1 MEPLGETFPHL
12 VNKLPGPQ
20 CNRVASGMVFPDAT
34 GSKPG
39 LPLPTLTSGTYD
51 QDVDIGVIAG
61 IQDLFAS
68 SKKKHLPKS
77 DKE

>member
-1 MEPLGETFPHL
+1 
-12 VNKLPGPQ
+12 
-20 CNRVASGMVFPDAT
+20 MVFPDAT